1 MYMIVAGKLIPDNFF
16 DEQLEVEREFLDFAR
31 SLKEGGL
38 DKLTVT
44 KVSVIKSECY
54 LKILSDNL
62 AQSTAHVYQVFP
74 GRKRVWG
81 RREVLVRR

>member
-1 MYMIVAGKLIPDNFF
+1 MTSAGKIIPDNFF

-44 KVSVIKSECY
+44 KVGLQCLPIFY
-54 LKILSDNL
+54 LSIYMFLFNCCALLVKHS
-62 AQSTAHVYQVFP
+62 AHIQ
-74 GRKRVWG
+74 
-81 RREVLVRR
+81 

>member
-1 MYMIVAGKLIPDNFF
+1 MFLVSAGKIIPDNFF

-44 KVSVIKSECY
+44 KVLLQQMNI
-54 LKILSDNL
+54 
-62 AQSTAHVYQVFP
+62 
-74 GRKRVWG
+74 R
-81 RREVLVRR
+81 